1 MSAKD
6 LKNKKDDSSEEY
18 DIEVVGQDYIDAIEH
33 GVTPDNLNLKR
44 LIFWLLSGLSIL
56 VISAIIAAKLYQ
68 YDSFDIRNHTSV
80 ESTQYL
86 VTAKRRH
93 VHQVLSTYGII
104 NEQKGIYRIPIDS
117 AMKYYVEENQNATK
131 Q

>member
-6 LKNKKDDSSEEY
+6 HKNKEGDSSEEY
-18 DIEVVGQDYIDAIEH
+18 EIEVVGQDYIDAIEK

-44 LIFWLLSGLSIL
+44 LIFWLLSGLSVL
-56 VISAIIAAKLYQ
+56 VISAVIAANLFQ
-68 YDSFDIRNHTSV
+68 YDSFSIRNQTSV
-80 ESTQYL
+80 ESTQYQ
-86 VTAKRRH
+86 VTAKRKH
-93 VHQVLSTYGII
+93 VKQVLDSYGII

-131 Q
+131 